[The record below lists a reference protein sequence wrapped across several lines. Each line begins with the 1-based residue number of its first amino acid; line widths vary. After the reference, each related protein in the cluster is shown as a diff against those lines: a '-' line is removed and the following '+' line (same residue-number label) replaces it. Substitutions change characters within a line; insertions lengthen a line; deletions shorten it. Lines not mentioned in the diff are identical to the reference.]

1 MRQEWWAPRTTNRPS
16 VVVPVPL
23 AEVPALLQRAVDTVP
38 GAAAMEIREDGAV
51 VGRRTSFALR
61 AENIVFAFHREGP
74 SSSRVEILREGR
86 DGLDYGRVLFV
97 TPVARAILRELA
109 TTASSGRREP

>member
-1 MRQEWWAPRTTNRPS
+1 MRQEWWAPKTTNRPS
-16 VVVPVPL
+16 VVVPIPL
-23 AEVPALLQRAVDTVP
+23 AEVPALLQRAVDAVP
-38 GAAAMEIREDGAV
+38 GAAAMEIRADGAV

-86 DGLDYGRVLFV
+86 DGADFGRVLFV
-97 TPVARAILRELA
+97 TPMARAILRQLVV
-109 TTASSGRREP
+109 TAGTHQE